1 MNVEVF
7 YSAAGTPY
15 ENGIFRMK
23 LILSR
28 DFPHSP
34 PKGLCLYVSY
44 GVHTDLSANAGYYAY
59 FLGLEGSVIENLTL
73 LFEP

>member
-1 MNVEVF
+1 MKLAASVFLHIKCKECEVIKLLF
-7 YSAAGTPY
+7 FPITLLSDIAFLNLTWARAAGTPY

-34 PKGLCLYVSY
+34 PKGGHFFRL
-44 GVHTDLSANAGYYAY
+44 
-59 FLGLEGSVIENLTL
+59 
-73 LFEP
+73 P